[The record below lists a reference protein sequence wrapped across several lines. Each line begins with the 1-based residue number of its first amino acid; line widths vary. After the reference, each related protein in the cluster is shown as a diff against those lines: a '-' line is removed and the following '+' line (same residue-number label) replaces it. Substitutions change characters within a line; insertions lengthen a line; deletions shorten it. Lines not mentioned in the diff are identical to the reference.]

1 MKLLNL
7 SICRA
12 PHTGTFVDRFAS
24 VWLTGS
30 DGSRVRIVELWALGR
45 RLQAFFG

>member
-1 MKLLNL
+1 MKLLDF

-12 PHTGTFVDRFAS
+12 RHSGTFADRFAS
-24 VWLTGS
+24 VWFTGS
-30 DGSRVRIVELWALGR
+30 GSRVRIVELWALGR